1 MIRQIILDNGHG
13 CNTPGKQSPIWSDGS
28 QLLEWEFNRDIVRRT
43 AALLQLNRVRPVILV
58 PEDRDIPLAVRIA
71 RVNRLPGLKESLL
84 VSIHGNAGGGTGWEI
99 FTSPGQTRSDI
110 AASVFFAQAKEL
122 LGNTFSL
129 RSDTTDGDPDKEA
142 EFGMLM
148 HTHCPAVL
156 TENLFMD
163 TETDCRFMM
172 SAVGRQ
178 LIAMIH
184 ANSILHL
191 LNFMS

>member
-13 CNTPGKQSPIWSDGS
+13 CNTPGKRSPIWSDGS

-43 AALLQLNRVRPVILV
+43 AALLQMENVRPLILV
-58 PEDRDIPLAVRIA
+58 PELRDIPLAERIA

-99 FTSPGQTRSDI
+99 FTSPGETRSDA
-110 AASVFFAQAKEL
+110 AASVFFAHAKEL
-122 LGNTFSL
+122 LGNTFRL

-142 EFGMLM
+142 YFGIIV
-148 HTHCPAVL
+148 HTHCPAVI

-163 TETDCRFMM
+163 TESDCRFMM
-172 SAVGRQ
+172 SSSGRQ
-178 LIAMIH
+178 LLTMIH
-184 ANSILHL
+184 SNAILHL

>member
-13 CNTPGKQSPIWSDGS
+13 CNTPGKRSPIWSDGS

-43 AALLQLNRVRPVILV
+43 AVLLRMENVRPLILV
-58 PEDRDIPLAVRIA
+58 PELRDIPLAERIA

-99 FTSPGQTRSDI
+99 FTSPGETRSDA
-110 AASVFFAQAKEL
+110 AASVFFSQAKEL
-122 LGNTFSL
+122 LGNTFRL

-142 EFGMLM
+142 DFGIIV

-163 TETDCRFMM
+163 TESDCRFMM
-172 SAVGRQ
+172 SSSGRQ
-178 LIAMIH
+178 LLAMIH
-184 ANSILHL
+184 ANAILHL

>member
-13 CNTPGKQSPIWSDGS
+13 CNTPGKRSPIWSDGS
-28 QLLEWEFNRDIVRRT
+28 RLLEWEFNRDIVRRT
-43 AALLQLNRVRPVILV
+43 AVLLQMENVRPLILV
-58 PEDRDIPLAVRIA
+58 PELRDIPLAERIA

-99 FTSPGQTRSDI
+99 FTSPGETRSDA

-122 LGNTFSL
+122 LGNMFRL

-142 EFGMLM
+142 DFGIIVR
-148 HTHCPAVL
+148 THCPAVL

-163 TETDCRFMM
+163 TESDCRFMM
-172 SAVGRQ
+172 SSSGKQ
-178 LIAMIH
+178 LLAMIH
-184 ANSILHL
+184 ANAILHL

>member
-13 CNTPGKQSPIWSDGS
+13 CNTPGKRSPIWSDGS
-28 QLLEWEFNRDIVRRT
+28 RLLEWEFNRDIVRRT
-43 AALLQLNRVRPVILV
+43 AGLLRMENVRPFILV
-58 PEDRDIPLAVRIA
+58 PELRDIPLAERIA

-99 FTSPGQTRSDI
+99 FTSPGETRSDA
-110 AASVFFAQAKEL
+110 AASIFFAQAKEL
-122 LGNTFSL
+122 LGNTFRL

-142 EFGMLM
+142 DFGIIT

-163 TETDCRFMM
+163 TESDCRFMM
-172 SAVGRQ
+172 SSSGRQ
-178 LIAMIH
+178 LLAMIH
-184 ANSILHL
+184 ANAILHL